1 MTRVRTIQK
10 SAAAARCRARERAR
24 GPCDYLP
31 SLATPWV
38 SRDTLRFAALRCT
51 TPFWAARMIS
61 GSADFKASTA
71 AVLSPEAIASS
82 TLRIVVRMSE
92 RRDLLTSVRRA
103 MTRAALRAEEV
114 LAIDVCPWV
123 RGAMN
128 AAAGLK
134 LSKYR
139 RRPLAAGCA
148 GL

>member
-1 MTRVRTIQK
+1 
-10 SAAAARCRARERAR
+10 
-24 GPCDYLP
+24 
-31 SLATPWV
+31 
-38 SRDTLRFAALRCT
+38 
-51 TPFWAARMIS
+51 MIS
-61 GSADFKASTA
+61 GSADFRASTA
-71 AVLSPEAIASS
+71 AALSPEAIASS
-82 TLRIVVRMSE
+82 TLRIVARISE

-128 AAAGLK
+128 AAAVSSYEFLK

-139 RRPLAAGCA
+139 RRPLAAGWA